1 MFQSVTLEM
10 SLKPF
15 RITTPEY
22 IERICAGVFE
32 QWKPLLKN
40 RKDVSILLWTGD
52 GSEILDYAGNLSQ
65 RFEWGYFLG
74 TANNPLADEDDPP
87 MLNLHVKKRLYTKDP
102 PVMTYEILKSVVRI
116 LKQEGGKACGCEIRV
131 GATFDIG
138 PEFAVSEFKYQR
150 HPEITSGQKLDHF
163 GFIDATAVLNGDD
176 RPYAAYPNGIP
187 DGTPFG
193 TFLGKQSQCFLGDM
207 GFDYLWL
214 SNGLGFSADPWSKTG
229 KIFDGRR
236 FYPEKLA
243 VTKKKVFDFWTL
255 FRKECSFPL
264 ETRGT
269 NNSVGIDYATDGVP
283 LYDLYRACLDITP
296 PPNSPWAALNGNY
309 GLELMGHMTRICELP
324 EHPIKFRYYIH
335 DPWWANS
342 PWYDRYNG
350 QPHDI
355 YLPMAVSRI
364 DENGAVESA
373 GSLNILTI
381 DNSFGDMPDSCVYE
395 PLPHLMKAEKDCA
408 DRPAPF
414 VWVYPM
420 REYAT
425 ADSEQLLS
433 KMYYGDTFICDAINS
448 GFPLNCVVSADIFL
462 KLPPSIFEN
471 SILISP
477 VQPNDAVRERLRSFA
492 ERGGRIIF
500 YGTADRL
507 SSIDTGK
514 TVEKVDVAEAP
525 SNLLLAAGYFGY
537 TFRYERITNTKLP
550 TMTVSRNNNAFLF
563 SVYNP
568 NTTTDTLIGFP
579 QGAPILDCGET
590 ELCDGLARY
599 RFSRCEHRE
608 CRFFVRQKEGVV
620 SVKEMPPV
628 SGYHRR
634 VIRIS
639 GLKNA
644 TALFYPET
652 YCVKTCTFVNAADV
666 KRADMID
673 VLSDDQ
679 MWRPI
684 ETESHEQY
692 YKAENVSGDYYV
704 CMPFKI
710 GFSKKTADC

>member
-1 MFQSVTLEM
+1 MFRSVTLEM

-22 IERICAGVFE
+22 IERVCAGVFE
-32 QWKPLLKN
+32 QWKPLLKH
-40 RKDVSILLWTGD
+40 REDVSILLWAGD
-52 GSEILDYAGNLSQ
+52 GSELLDYAGDLSKS
-65 RFEWGYFLG
+65 FEWGCYLG
-74 TANNPLADEDDPP
+74 TANNPPADENDPP
-87 MLNLHVKKRLYTKDP
+87 MLNLHAKKRLYTKDP
-102 PVMTYEILKSVVRI
+102 PVMTYEILKTVVRI
-116 LKQEGGKACGCEIRV
+116 LKREGQKACGCMIRV

-138 PEFAVSEFKYQR
+138 PEFAVSDFKYKR
-150 HPEITSGQKLDHF
+150 HPEITSGQKLDSF
-163 GFIDATAVLNGDD
+163 GFIDATAVLNSDD
-176 RPYAAYPNGIP
+176 CPYAAYPSGIP
-187 DGTPFG
+187 AGTHFG
-193 TFLGKQSQCFLGDM
+193 TFLGKQSQRYLGDM

-214 SNGLGFSADPWSKTG
+214 SNGLGFSADPWSNTG
-229 KIFDGRR
+229 KIFDGER

-243 VTKKKVFDFWTL
+243 ATKKKVLDFWTL
-255 FRKECSFPL
+255 FRKECSFPV

-283 LYDLYRACLDITP
+283 IYDLYRAGLDITP

-364 DENGAVESA
+364 DEKGNAESA
-373 GSLNILTI
+373 GTLNILTV

-425 ADSEQLLS
+425 ADTEQLLS
-433 KMYYGDTFICDAINS
+433 EMYYGDMFICGAINS
-448 GFPLNCVVSADIFL
+448 GFPLNCVVSADIFM
-462 KLPPSIFEN
+462 KLPLSLFAD
-471 SILISP
+471 SVLISP
-477 VQPNDAVRERLRSFA
+477 VQPNGAAQERLASFA
-492 ERGGRIIF
+492 QRGGRVIF

-514 TVEKVDVAEAP
+514 TVEKADIAADP
-525 SNLLLAAGYFGY
+525 SSLLLAAERFGY
-537 TFRYERITNTKLP
+537 TFRHERKTNAKAP
-550 TMTVSRNNNAFLF
+550 AMTISRNNNAFIF
-563 SVYNP
+563 SVHNP
-568 NTTTDTLIGFP
+568 DTTTDTLVGFP

-590 ELCDGLARY
+590 ELCGGLARY

-608 CRFFVRQKEGVV
+608 CRLFVQQDTGVA

-628 SGYHRR
+628 SGYYRR

-644 TALFYPET
+644 TVLFYPET
-652 YCVKTCTFVNAADV
+652 YCIKTCGFVNAADV
-666 KRADMID
+666 KRADCID
-673 VLSDDQ
+673 ILPDRQ
-679 MWRPI
+679 TWRLAG
-684 ETESHEQY
+684 TEGHEEHY
-692 YKAENVSGDYYV
+692 IAENVSGDYYV
-704 CMPFKI
+704 CMPFRKPL
-710 GFSKKTADC
+710 A